1 MKITHF
7 ALLSSCII
15 ASDAAFVSSPSQPA
29 GRRST
34 YLAAIDPAVALQ
46 DPTLIAGAA
55 GAVIAAVAAS
65 VAVGKGAGGDKT
77 AVSKPVK
84 VDVSIPYDAAA
95 TLAYN
100 VYAGSSSKSVNFEEF
115 KPLYEAQMVAEV
127 KAKAQSEKVNEKK
140 TAVEALQK
148 ELAVLEGELSDL
160 EGDLSGCNNE
170 ASDYKSQIEELFA

>member
-100 VYAGSSSKSVNFEEF
+100 AYASSKSVKFEEF